1 MITIKIKK
9 CAKGGLAEEA
19 KEVGTIKFTGAEL
32 EIMALKIWMLT
43 EDINED
49 KFEYSA
55 QLDTINV

>member
-1 MITIKIKK
+1 MIKIKIKK

-19 KEVGTIKFTGAEL
+19 KDVGTITFTGAEL
-32 EIMALKIWMLT
+32 EVMALKIWMLK
-43 EDINED
+43 EDTNKD